1 MNSKILIVDNNKDTI
16 ELLNSYFCGKYEFI
30 AAYDGEDAIMKF
42 NTIKGIDLIITEI
55 SLPKYDGITLIE
67 KLTTLI
73 TFQRIVVISLYGD
86 LKNLRLAINAGANDF
101 IVKPF
106 DFADI
111 EIVIKNALT
120 KSESAKNNLETQ
132 SKFSNISKELS
143 VTGELQKSIL
153 PNNHF
158 KYSNLDIYAS
168 NIPANDV
175 GGDFYDFFKID
186 DDKVGVVIADVSGKN
201 ISAAIFMTMS
211 KILIKSFAKIF
222 KNPIECIYNVN
233 KSLNEDNHTSMFVTC
248 VYGMIDIK
256 SRNFYF
262 INCGH
267 LSPIIV
273 SKNEYPLFLKSNNNI
288 ALGIVNDFDFVL
300 QKVYVPEDS
309 YIVLYTDG
317 VVEAINEKNE
327 EYDYYRL
334 NNLLY
339 SMKDYSSEK
348 IVNAINEDVKN
359 FANNTKQFDD
369 ITSVVINLK

>member
-1 MNSKILIVDNNKDTI
+1 M
-16 ELLNSYFCGKYEFI
+16 
-30 AAYDGEDAIMKF
+30 
-42 NTIKGIDLIITEI
+42 
-55 SLPKYDGITLIE
+55 DGIALIE
-67 KLTTLI
+67 QLMTLI
-73 TFQRIVVISLYGD
+73 TYQRIVVIALYGD

-106 DFADI
+106 DFDDI
-111 EIVIKNALT
+111 ETVINNALS
-120 KSESAKNNLETQ
+120 KSKNTRDNLETR

-143 VTGELQKSIL
+143 LTGELQKSIL
-153 PNNHF
+153 PNNNF

-222 KNPIECIYNVN
+222 KNPVECIYNVN

-248 VYGMIDIK
+248 IYGMIDIK

-267 LSPIIV
+267 LSPIIFR
-273 SKNEYPLFLKSNNNI
+273 KKEYPLFLKSNNNI
-288 ALGIVNDFDFVL
+288 ALGIVNEFDFVL
-300 QKVYVPEDS
+300 QRVYVPEDS

-339 SMKDYSSEK
+339 SIKDCSSEK

-369 ITSVVINLK
+369 ITAVVINLK

>member
-1 MNSKILIVDNNKDTI
+1 MKKNTTNKIKKRIGDRYDGRRVRHSDPANVIIPFIMKTRNDAQVEFDAEIDISNVENRIRERRKNGESISFLDYFFTALIRTVAEYPRLNRFIAGRRLYSRDDLALSIVVKKEMNIETEATPVKMIFEKDSSVDDVA
-16 ELLNSYFCGKYEFI
+16 ELLQK
-30 AAYDGEDAIMKF
+30 
-42 NTIKGIDLIITEI
+42 TITANKGGT
-55 SLPKYDGITLIE
+55 G
-67 KLTTLI
+67 
-73 TFQRIVVISLYGD
+73 
-86 LKNLRLAINAGANDF
+86 
-101 IVKPF
+101 
-106 DFADI
+106 
-111 EIVIKNALT
+111 IKNDTDKFMNIINRLPRFLFSFVIDFLT
-120 KSESAKNNLETQ
+120 FL
-132 SKFSNISKELS
+132 
-143 VTGELQKSIL
+143 
-153 PNNHF
+153 
-158 KYSNLDIYAS
+158 
-168 NIPANDV
+168 
-175 GGDFYDFFKID
+175 DFYGHMPKFIHRLSPF
-186 DDKVGVVIADVSGKN
+186 
-201 ISAAIFMTMS
+201 
-211 KILIKSFAKIF
+211 
-222 KNPIECIYNVN
+222 
-233 KSLNEDNHTSMFVTC
+233 HTSMFVTC